1 VHAAHG
7 SGSQMVIVSNEG
19 RVILTL
25 KSKSF
30 SVHNKWYIFS
40 GDSTNK
46 DDKIATVKPHENSEN
61 AEVISMLLTALF
73 LNAVI
78 DACSAGN
85 QPHAH
90 NLCLHVHSMSR

>member
-1 VHAAHG
+1 
-7 SGSQMVIVSNEG
+7 MVIVNNEG

-40 GDSTNK
+40 GNSTNK

-61 AEVISMLLTALF
+61 AEVVFMLAQQAINHTS
-73 LNAVI
+73 V
-78 DACSAGN
+78 
-85 QPHAH
+85 QAH

>member
-1 VHAAHG
+1 
-7 SGSQMVIVSNEG
+7 MVIVSNEG

-61 AEVISMLLTALF
+61 AEVISML
-73 LNAVI
+73 
-78 DACSAGN
+78 
-85 QPHAH
+85 
-90 NLCLHVHSMSR
+90 